1 MNGKSKFVA
10 GLVLG
15 AAAAAAITLFLQSK
29 KGKEMMSDLKEQ
41 GGELLKKGKKFMEDL
56 QQEANGS
63 ASADK

>member
-29 KGKEMMSDLKEQ
+29 KGKEMVSDLKDE

-56 QQEANGS
+56 QHKANGS
-63 ASADK
+63 ASAE